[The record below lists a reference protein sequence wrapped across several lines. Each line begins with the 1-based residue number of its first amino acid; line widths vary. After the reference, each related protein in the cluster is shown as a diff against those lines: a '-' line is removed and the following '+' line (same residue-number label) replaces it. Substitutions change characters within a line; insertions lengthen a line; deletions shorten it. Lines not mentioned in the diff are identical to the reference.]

1 MLMCIVD
8 KYYYIHDVMLL
19 IQTNVIL
26 EIKKVFLFIFTYTKL
41 FQTKFYSIE
50 TKEQWK
56 ILQYYIFLVYFDT
69 ETNIL
74 RLFNVF
80 FGKYLY
86 NIIHF

>member
-8 KYYYIHDVMLL
+8 IYYYIHDVMLL
-19 IQTNVIL
+19 IQTYAIL
-26 EIKKVFLFIFTYTKL
+26 EIKIGFLFIFTYTKL

-74 RLFNVF
+74 KLFNVF